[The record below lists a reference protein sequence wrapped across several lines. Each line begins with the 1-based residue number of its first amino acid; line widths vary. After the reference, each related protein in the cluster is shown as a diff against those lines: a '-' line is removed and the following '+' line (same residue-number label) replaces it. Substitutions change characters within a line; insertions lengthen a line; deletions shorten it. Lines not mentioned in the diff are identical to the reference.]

1 MYAYIY
7 YYSYMHILNSCTRMH
22 TRFKT
27 KHIRSLYQFHLDFRM
42 HSMLLAFSKHLLFIC
57 RMRKNN
63 FKSISYT
70 CAYMHITSYMT
81 KQSVSLPSGLAWSSV
96 LQCVA
101 VWCTVLQCDAMC
113 CSVLQ
118 CVAVCCSV
126 MQRAVLYH
134 FHQGLLLL
142 HHLCLCLRSAPVY
155 VRVCVCVYVC
165 VCAYMYVCVCVCVCV
180 CVWVHT
186 IKLKPQITL
195 IHYCACVGARP
206 IFVTMPGAHFV
217 AQVCAVTQFILETQ
231 NQCKELTGDYQKS
244 SPLSNTFV
252 ADCLFFESFKK

>member
-70 CAYMHITSYMT
+70 CAYMHINSYMT

-101 VWCTVLQCDAMC
+101 VWCTVLQCDALCCSAMQCVAVC

-118 CVAVCCSV
+118 CVAVWCSV
-126 MQRAVLYH
+126 LYCTTSIKA
-134 FHQGLLLL
+134 FFFCIICACVCARPLFM
-142 HHLCLCLRSAPVY
+142 
-155 VRVCVCVYVC
+155 CVCVYVC
-165 VCAYMYVCVCVCVCV
+165 TCVCVHTCMCVCVCVCV
-180 CVWVHT
+180 CV
-186 IKLKPQITL
+186 
-195 IHYCACVGARP
+195 
-206 IFVTMPGAHFV
+206 
-217 AQVCAVTQFILETQ
+217 
-231 NQCKELTGDYQKS
+231 
-244 SPLSNTFV
+244 
-252 ADCLFFESFKK
+252 FEYIRLN